1 MLRVLKV
8 IRILA
13 VRQLAVMAAGLVIF
27 SGAAFPAGGEE
38 ARIEIAGLL
47 GDKAVLMINGRQQIL
62 QVGETARGIK
72 LVAIAVEGATL
83 EIDGRED
90 YYPLGSAQ
98 VSTSYS
104 VREKTTER
112 VYRDGNG
119 MFRTMGSINGY
130 PVNFLVDTGASI
142 VAMNSNEAERLGIR
156 YLLDGQPTTVST
168 ASGNVAAYN
177 IRLDNVAVGQIKLTN
192 VQGVVIEGT
201 HPEIVLLG
209 MSFLGQL
216 NVKNENE
223 VMMLETK
230 Y

>member
-1 MLRVLKV
+1 MLRVLKI
-8 IRILA
+8 IRILM
-13 VRQLAVMAAGLVIF
+13 VSGLVVMTT
-27 SGAAFPAGGEE
+27 GLVLAWTALPAGAQG

-47 GDKAVLMINGRQQIL
+47 GEKAVLMINGRQYVLQI
-62 QVGETARGIK
+62 GETVQGIK
-72 LVAIAVEGATL
+72 LLAVAAEGVTL

-104 VREKTTER
+104 VREKASER

-119 MFRTMGSINGY
+119 MFRTIGSINGY
-130 PVNFLVDTGASI
+130 PVNFLIDTGASI
-142 VAMNSNEAERLGIR
+142 IAMNSNEAERLGIR
-156 YLLDGQPTTVST
+156 YLLDGQPTMVST
-168 ASGNVAAYN
+168 ASGNVNAYN
-177 IRLDNVAVGQIKLTN
+177 VRLDNVAVGQIKLTDL
-192 VQGVVIEGT
+192 QAVVIEGT

-209 MSFLGQL
+209 MSFLSQL

-230 Y
+230 F